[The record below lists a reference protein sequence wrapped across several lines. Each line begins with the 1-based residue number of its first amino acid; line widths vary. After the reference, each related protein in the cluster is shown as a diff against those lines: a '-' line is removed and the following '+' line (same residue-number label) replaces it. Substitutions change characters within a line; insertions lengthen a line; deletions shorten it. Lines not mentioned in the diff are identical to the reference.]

1 MFLIR
6 RICFTTRAN
15 AWKVASILQKI
26 CNEYEEQGRSEA
38 TIYVS
43 GFSTPAEDYSVSAE
57 WTQESLDAI
66 VYEKVPN
73 EIREKL
79 SSELMSLVDFYEI
92 EFHEV
97 VTKEKLDQRNL

>member
-1 MFLIR
+1 M
-6 RICFTTRAN
+6 
-15 AWKVASILQKI
+15 
-26 CNEYEEQGRSEA
+26 
-38 TIYVS
+38 S

>member
-1 MFLIR
+1 MERTNPQDSRFR
-6 RICFTTRAN
+6 QRKQRG
-15 AWKVASILQKI
+15 
-26 CNEYEEQGRSEA
+26 NE
-38 TIYVS
+38 
-43 GFSTPAEDYSVSAE
+43 
-57 WTQESLDAI
+57 
-66 VYEKVPN
+66 N